1 MKRSPVGVIQGRLLP
16 KYQGRYQC
24 HPVGYWS
31 EEFKIVAELDL
42 DCIQFIL
49 NSDNIDMNPLSS
61 AQGLEKINGLVNS
74 SGVKVSS
81 ICADYF
87 MEKPLHKISGKELL
101 NAIEVLKK
109 LVKSSKK
116 IGSKSIVLPCLDN
129 SSFSDLNEMKK
140 FQELISDVIPIAED
154 LDINIA
160 LETDLDSATFS
171 TLLEAIDSSNLTV
184 NYDIG
189 NSASFGH
196 DVKEDFSAYGEKI
209 SDVHIKDRPLGKKSI
224 RLGDGDANFEDFFK
238 LMDNSYYSGPFI
250 METYRDEEG
259 VNIFKQQ
266 LSWLREK
273 GYV

>member
-1 MKRSPVGVIQGRLLP
+1 MKRSPLGVIQGRLLP

-24 HPVGYWS
+24 HPVGYWPD
-31 EEFKIVAELDL
+31 EFKIVASLDL
-42 DCIQFIL
+42 DCIQLIL
-49 NSDNIDMNPLSS
+49 NSDTIELNPLSS
-61 AQGLEKINGLVNS
+61 SAGLEKINALVDS

-87 MEKPLHKISGKELL
+87 MEKPLHKISGEDLL
-101 NAIEVLKK
+101 KSIEVLKS

-129 SSFSDLNEMKK
+129 SSFSNLNEMKK

-154 LDINIA
+154 LNINLA
-160 LETDLDSATFS
+160 LETDLDSKTFS
-171 TLLEAIDSSNLTV
+171 TFLDAIDSPNLTV

-196 DVKEDFSAYGEKI
+196 AIKEDFSAYGEKI
-209 SDVHIKDRPLGKKSI
+209 SDVHIKDRPLGQKSI
-224 RLGDGDANFEDFFK
+224 QLGDGDANFEDFFK
-238 LMDNSYYSGPFI
+238 LIDNSYYSGPFI

-259 VNIFKQQ
+259 VKVFKQQ
-266 LSWLREK
+266 LSWLRER

>member
-24 HPVGYWS
+24 HPVGNWS
-31 EEFKIVAELDL
+31 EEFKKVSELGL

-49 NSDNIDMNPLSS
+49 NFDTIDMNPLSS
-61 AQGLEKINGLVNS
+61 SQGLEKINGLVKS

-87 MEKPLHKISGKELL
+87 MEKPLHKIFGEELL
-101 NAIEVLKK
+101 NAMEVLKE
-109 LVKSSKK
+109 LVRSSKK
-116 IGSKSIVLPCLDN
+116 IGSKSIVLPCLGA

-140 FQELISDVIPIAED
+140 FQELISDVIPLAED
-154 LDINIA
+154 LDINLA

-171 TLLEAIDSSNLTV
+171 TFLEAIDSSILTV

-209 SDVHIKDRPLGKKSI
+209 SDIHIKDRPLGQKSI
-224 RLGDGDANFEDFFK
+224 QLGEGDANFEDFFK
-238 LMDNSYYSGPFI
+238 LIDNSYYSGPFI

-259 VNIFKQQ
+259 VSVFKKQ
-266 LSWLREK
+266 LSWLIER